1 MCKDKRLLM
10 SLLCI
15 SLFLLLS
22 GSAFVQSKE
31 TQEEVVT
38 SAEISATIDDFI
50 IPGIQKNW
58 TAIHLTV
65 IDNYGLNWTEIKE
78 MQKDPKHPLYKI
90 IFSDFWTQTWWVYVY
105 RIPKGIL
112 GYTSILLKPEYPEGW
127 AVKVIP
133 SAFNTTTAGMR
144 HPVTVYAQVNE
155 LASDYN
161 PLIKIRVIRYDT
173 FGAEYGSSYINL
185 PLKAVSLNYAYIDAI
200 EPTKKAPPRSLVNFP
215 IEVTNKGE
223 YRNTFQFNIT
233 GESGIYGLVAQ
244 QSLTLDSGETRIIQ
258 LQVITPEVFY
268 DYGTPR
274 KVDIS
279 IYPLGNPSGKISA
292 SVIVITEGLY
302 ISPLISFTIGIIIVL
317 ALLIYFF
324 LFYLRAKRER
334 DVYGKPNKP
343 WTIPEERAHLAE
355 LKRTDKTAYEQECA
369 MIEDEYK
376 SALLWYDDYRRT
388 LRKIPEEK
396 KSIKSL
402 LTLFKKAETPLNAA
416 EKPEKKQKKKPV
428 KSLLA
433 IFKKSEK
440 KLKTKQK
447 KKKQSI
453 PADDIA
459 KEKALAKIKSEQEK
473 QLRKMTEK

>member
-1 MCKDKRLLM
+1 M

-65 IDNYGLNWTEIKE
+65 IDNYGLNWTAIKE

-90 IFSDFWTQTWWVYVY
+90 LFSDFWTQTWWVYVY

-292 SVIVITEGLY
+292 SVIVITEGFYL
-302 ISPLISFTIGIIIVL
+302 SPLITFILGIIIIL
-317 ALLIYFF
+317 SLIIYFLF
-324 LFYLRAKRER
+324 FYLRAKRER
-334 DVYGKPNKP
+334 ELYGKPDKP

-355 LKRTDKTAYEQECA
+355 LKRTDKTAYEQERA
-369 MIEDEYK
+369 MMEDEYK
-376 SALLWYDDYRRT
+376 SALLYYKDYRAS
-388 LRKIPEEK
+388 LKPKPKEKIPEKPVQKEKPKKRIPILKK
-396 KSIKSL
+396 KSG
-402 LTLFKKAETPLNAA
+402 TPPK
-416 EKPEKKQKKKPV
+416 EQKNESIVLPV
-428 KSLLA
+428 
-433 IFKKSEK
+433 ED
-440 KLKTKQK
+440 Q
-447 KKKQSI
+447 
-453 PADDIA
+453 A
-459 KEKALAKIKSEQEK
+459 KEKALAKIRREQEK
-473 QLRKMTEK
+473 QLKKLK

>member
-1 MCKDKRLLM
+1 MCKGKQLSMTLI
-10 SLLCI
+10 CI
-15 SLFLLLS
+15 SLLLLTI
-22 GSAFVQSKE
+22 GSSLVQSIK
-31 TQEEVVT
+31 TQENVET
-38 SAEISATIDDFI
+38 TAEISATINDFI

-58 TAIHLTV
+58 TEIHLTV
-65 IDNYGLNWTEIKE
+65 IDNFGLNWTWYLPGGIAGYYPIWW
-78 MQKDPKHPLYKI
+78 QQI
-90 IFSDFWTQTWWVYVY
+90 WWVHVY
-105 RIPKGIL
+105 KVPKGVL
-112 GYTSILLKPEYPEGW
+112 GYTSIQFQPEYPDGW

-133 SAFNTTTAGMR
+133 SSIDTTTSGFR
-144 HPVTVYAQVNE
+144 HQITVYAQVNE
-155 LASDYN
+155 LASDYS
-161 PLIKIRVIRYDT
+161 PLIRIKCIRYDT
-173 FGAEYGSSYINL
+173 MAVEYGSSYINL
-185 PLKAVSLNYAYIDAI
+185 PLKAVSLNFAYIRAL
-200 EPTKKAPPRSLVNFP
+200 EPTKNAPPRSIVSFP

-223 YRNTFQFNIT
+223 YRNTYQFNVT
-233 GESGIYGLVAQ
+233 GQLGTYGLLSQ
-244 QSLTLDSGETRIIQ
+244 QSLTLDAGETRTVD
-258 LQVITPEVFY
+258 LQVMTPEVFY
-268 DYGTPR
+268 DVGTPR

-279 IYPLGNPSGKISA
+279 IYPLGNPDGKFDV
-292 SVIVITEGLY
+292 SVIVMTEGLY

-343 WTIPEERAHLAE
+343 WTIPEERTHLAE
-355 LKRTDKTAYEQECA
+355 LKRDDKDAYKQERL
-369 MIEDEYK
+369 MMEDEYK

-402 LTLFKKAETPLNAA
+402 LTLFKKAETPLNTA
-416 EKPEKKQKKKPV
+416 EKPEKKPV

-440 KLKTKQK
+440 PLKTKQK